1 MTEIIVL
8 SKTEL
13 EEILARVAS
22 TAAET
27 ALSKYLAEPKPDP
40 DSWVQVDKIAQK
52 YHYHSETLLQ
62 KIRIKMIPTKLCR
75 EEGDKRA
82 KTAIQQKHIH
92 ELIFGENN
100 MVKAPRPMLNKK
112 SNLSNAE

>member
-8 SKTEL
+8 SKAEL
-13 EEILARVAS
+13 EEMLARVAS

-27 ALSKYLAEPKPDP
+27 ALSKYLSDPTPDP
-40 DSWVQVDKIAQK
+40 ETWIQVDKIATK

-62 KIRIKMIPTKLCR
+62 KIRIKGITTKLCR
-75 EEGDKRA
+75 EEGDRRA

-92 ELIFGENN
+92 ELIFGEGHP
-100 MVKAPRPMLNKK
+100 VKKNGTLLQEENKIP
-112 SNLSNAE
+112 NG